1 MLNIG
6 QGAIIAAGLIGV
18 MLLAAQGVA
27 AGGMTVGDFVLVN
40 AYLIQL
46 YTPLNFLG
54 MVYRNIKQSLTDL
67 EQMMAL
73 LTIAP
78 EIEDRPGAPPLAVP
92 RGAVRFRHVDFRYD
106 PRRADPARCRFSRCR
121 RGRNSRSSGRAA
133 PANRRSRGCCSASTT
148 SNAGAIEIDGQD
160 IRDVTQD
167 SLRRAIG
174 VVPQDTVLFNDTIFY
189 NIAYG
194 RPGASR
200 AEVEEAARHAR
211 IHDFIASLP
220 DGYDTMVGERGLK
233 LSGGEKQRVAIARVV
248 LKAPQILIFDEATS
262 ALDTKTEREIQAS
275 LAEVATRPHDAGHR
289 APALDRDRRRPDPG
303 ARSRPHRRAR
313 HSWRAACPRR
323 SLCDDVG
330 ASAGSGGTRGGA
342 CRELTVLRG
351 VFSRNLSTL
360 FPFCGYRRL
369 DSEIDGSHLQ
379 HSCRRG
385 RRFGARA
392 ARRRAR
398 PCRVRVHAGARRRG
412 NARRA

>member
-1 MLNIG
+1 MLNVG

-18 MLLAAQGVA
+18 MLLAARGVA
-27 AGGMTVGDFVLVN
+27 AGRMTVGDFVLVN
-40 AYLIQL
+40 AYLMQL

-54 MVYRNIKQSLTDL
+54 VVYRNIKQSLTDL

-73 LTIAP
+73 MKIAP

-92 RGAVRFRHVDFRYD
+92 HGAVRFRHVDFRYD
-106 PRRADPARCRFSRCR
+106 LRRPILRDVDFLDAAGVEIRDR
-121 RGRNSRSSGRAA
+121 RVERRRQIDDRAA
-133 PANRRSRGCCSASTT
+133 AVPLLRSV
-148 SNAGAIEIDGQD
+148 NAGAIEIDGQD

-200 AEVEEAARHAR
+200 AEIEEAARHAR

-233 LSGGEKQRVAIARVV
+233 LSGGEKQRVAIARVI

-275 LAEVATRPHDAGHR
+275 LAEVASQPHDAGHR
-289 APALDRDRRRPDPG
+289 APAFDRDRRRPDPG
-303 ARSRPHRRAR
+303 ARSRHDCRAR
-313 HSWRAACPRR
+313 DPWRTACPRR

-330 ASAGSGGTRGGA
+330 ASAGSGGTRSGA
-342 CRELTVLRG
+342 CRELTVLR
-351 VFSRNLSTL
+351 VFSRNFSTL
-360 FPFCGYRRL
+360 CPF
-369 DSEIDGSHLQ
+369 
-379 HSCRRG
+379 
-385 RRFGARA
+385 
-392 ARRRAR
+392 
-398 PCRVRVHAGARRRG
+398 RG
-412 NARRA
+412 NRR